1 MSKIMA
7 GYGLIILTMLLL
19 SGSAIAEGQQG
30 TFAVVDSRQGAIRC
44 NTRTGQCWLLDTS
57 SDLPTW
63 RPVREPSEE
72 KRFSSSPM
80 RVDDIEWKVIIDET
94 GKAIGIQVLKIKEER
109 SVKGLIAGDVV
120 TGLNDNSVASVA
132 DLRRLLR
139 TAIQSDEAVKLSVIR
154 DDKKIVIELDV
165 QEE

>member
-1 MSKIMA
+1 
-7 GYGLIILTMLLL
+7 
-19 SGSAIAEGQQG
+19 
-30 TFAVVDSRQGAIRC
+30 
-44 NTRTGQCWLLDTS
+44 
-57 SDLPTW
+57 
-63 RPVREPSEE
+63 
-72 KRFSSSPM
+72 M